1 MFHQE
6 HGIYARSKTVT
17 KTSAV
22 GKRSVVPFP
31 KITVLRTE
39 MTSTI
44 TSKTLLAEDE
54 DTVFLLTWS
63 LLVTEGVKIMI
74 YNQSVSMTGGSWQSE
89 WYKSAWWWLASGSQP
104 VLEELQSLL
113 KDSLNCHRITE
124 LQGLE
129 GTLRDH
135 QVQPAC

>member
-1 MFHQE
+1 LFHQE

-54 DTVFLLTWS
+54 DTVFLLT
-63 LLVTEGVKIMI
+63 
-74 YNQSVSMTGGSWQSE
+74 
-89 WYKSAWWWLASGSQP
+89 
-104 VLEELQSLL
+104 
-113 KDSLNCHRITE
+113 
-124 LQGLE
+124 
-129 GTLRDH
+129 
-135 QVQPAC
+135 